1 MNRFSSQLNFW
12 AKLAAVFDPFPMRN
26 IIIAFAF
33 VQSLQAQNLLRMEGH
48 REPLERLEIAS
59 LLSWSVLSG
68 KWVPGWELSAGSCG
82 KNQWNGV
89 LRLGHRSTTES
100 VHSSS
105 ELLRANIR
113 NLSLGFHIERAL
125 LEYGPWLLVGS
136 MGAGML
142 WSLQDNVDHSGTVR
156 RSKHSVFLTVDPRL
170 GLCSRLNYWMT
181 LKMWMSHPLAM
192 AWGTPLSDPTQSAQI
207 LLGLGFR
214 L

>member
-1 MNRFSSQLNFW
+1 
-12 AKLAAVFDPFPMRN
+12 
-26 IIIAFAF
+26 
-33 VQSLQAQNLLRMEGH
+33 MEWCSK
-48 REPLERLEIAS
+48 A
-59 LLSWSVLSG
+59 
-68 KWVPGWELSAGSCG
+68 
-82 KNQWNGV
+82 
-89 LRLGHRSTTES
+89 GHRSTTES
-100 VHSSS
+100 VHSFRVIEGKHSKS
-105 ELLRANIR
+105 VV
-113 NLSLGFHIERAL
+113 SFHIERAL

-136 MGAGML
+136 MGADA